1 MQDKEQTKNTSA
13 GVQRKRKKQDLS
25 PRTAPVQGRSKKRS
39 KEILDVTGELLE
51 KVGLDDLST
60 ILIAREVGISVG
72 SLYHYFPNKH
82 AILYA
87 MAQRWLDDI
96 KQVMSDMSA
105 LPVEE
110 MELEV
115 LLDQMLQLNLK
126 VYKRQK
132 AVLMLVQAMF
142 SVPELKELD
151 IQHDDMVISH
161 MAALF
166 KRMGIKRH
174 LKERE
179 RLGRVYLETSHS
191 IFLVAVHQKGERARR
206 TLADLKFMLCSLL
219 ERHLMQS
226 EADDPGSLR

>member
-1 MQDKEQTKNTSA
+1 MCRESAINRILAREQLLCRD
-13 GVQRKRKKQDLS
+13 GQ
-25 PRTAPVQGRSKKRS
+25 KRS

-87 MAQRWLDDI
+87 MAQRWLSDI
-96 KQVMSDMSA
+96 EQVMSDMSV

-110 MELEV
+110 MELDA

-132 AVLMLVQAMF
+132 AVLTLVQAMF

-191 IFLVAVHQKGERARR
+191 VFLVVVHQKGERARR

-219 ERHLMQS
+219 ERHRMQS
-226 EADDPGSLR
+226 ETDSQHSS

>member
-1 MQDKEQTKNTSA
+1 MQGKEQKKNASSD
-13 GVQRKRKKQDLS
+13 VLEKRTKQDLS
-25 PRTAPVQGRSKKRS
+25 PRTAPVQGRSRKRS

-60 ILIAREVGISVG
+60 ILIAKEVGISVG

-82 AILYA
+82 AILYV
-87 MAQRWLDDI
+87 MAQNWLNDVE
-96 KQVMSDMSA
+96 QVMGQMTA

-110 MELEV
+110 MELDA
-115 LLDQMLQLNLK
+115 LLDEMLKLNLK

-132 AVLMLVQAMF
+132 AVLTLVQAMF

-151 IQHDDMVISH
+151 IRHDEMVISH
-161 MAALF
+161 MASLF

-179 RLGRVYLETSHS
+179 RLGRVYLEVSHS
-191 IFLVAVHQKGERARR
+191 TFLVVVNQKGERARR
-206 TLADLKFMLCSLL
+206 TLADLKFMLYSLL
-219 ERHLMQS
+219 ERHQQQPEVDS
-226 EADDPGSLR
+226 